1 MTEFKAWLNPRLDYA
16 RRRLDTIIGSL
27 AENFPHVVAGF
38 PEMWQPVH
46 QKYKLFFECA
56 FRLQPIVSEMIST
69 PVAGHL
75 LIIVGHTLAAAS
87 NSYGAIL
94 ALVLNGFGFD
104 AVRIAR
110 SIYEAELN
118 VLWLKNHPE
127 DVDDFLDYNIIQQKQ
142 YYDAMDADQQKAIPK
157 ERVEEMTREYHR
169 ILPRFAFSRD
179 KTRPRNEWCKVS
191 IWERAKEAEAFWN
204 KQLEADGVAGK
215 SVSLHKA
222 FYRPASSMHH
232 LDIAGIIAHVDS
244 DMNAYMA
251 PSWEYLE
258 DALVASGGVLR
269 IASYYDEMATLGLGE
284 RLATGPIASYVE
296 ACKSL

>member
-1 MTEFKAWLNPRLDYA
+1 MADN
-16 RRRLDTIIGSL
+16 S
-27 AENFPHVVAGF
+27 PHVVAGF
-38 PEMWQPVH
+38 SEMWQPVH

-75 LIIVGHTLAAAS
+75 LMIVGHTLAAAA
-87 NSYGAIL
+87 NSYTAL
-94 ALVLNGFGFD
+94 LTLVLNGFGFD

-127 DVDDFLDYNIIQQKQ
+127 DVDDFLYYITIQQKQ
-142 YYDAMDADQQKAIPK
+142 YYDAMDAEQQKAIPK
-157 ERVEEMTREYHR
+157 ERVEEMMQEYDR
-169 ILPRFAFSRD
+169 VLPRFASRD

-191 IWERAKEAEAFWN
+191 IWERAKEAEAYWN
-204 KQLEADGVAGK
+204 KQLEADGLAGK
-215 SVSLHKA
+215 SVSLYKA

-232 LDIAGIIAHVDS
+232 LDIAGIIAHMDS
-244 DMNAYMA
+244 DMNAHMV

-269 IASYYDEMATLGLGE
+269 IASYYDEMAALGLGD
-284 RLATGPIASYVE
+284 RLATGPIASYVA